1 MKILVIR
8 FSSIGDIV
16 LTTPVIRCLS
26 NQLED
31 AEIHVLLKPA
41 FVSVIQNNPYISKI
55 WLWEAGVLAKLRKE
69 GFDYIVDLHNNLRSL
84 QVKLALRIPQSSF
97 KKVNI
102 AKYLLVRFRINLL
115 PKVHVVDRYFDAV
128 NDLGVKNDGAG
139 IDFYP
144 SQGDYATIERLPVTF
159 LQKYTAIVC
168 GALQGTKSIPEEKLR
183 EFCNGIRGNLLFIGG
198 SKERVLGERLQAY
211 FGDRSVNMCGKTTIG
226 ESAVLLKNASAVL
239 SPDTGMMHIAAAFNK
254 PIAVIWGN
262 TIADF
267 GMGPYLP
274 KPDAA
279 FFYSEVKNLPCRPC
293 SKIGFPQCPKKHF
306 NCMNMQNAESVFGWI
321 NRQNQPTTAGH

>member
-26 NQLED
+26 NQLNN
-31 AEIHVLLKPA
+31 AEIHFLVKPA
-41 FVSVIQNNPYISKI
+41 FVPVIEQNPYLTKI
-55 WLWEAGVLAKLRKE
+55 WTWEEGVLSKLKDE
-69 GFDYIVDLHNNLRSL
+69 NFDFIVDLHNNLRSFS
-84 QVKLALRIPQSSF
+84 VKLALQRSSASLY
-97 KKVNI
+97 KLNI
-102 AKYLLVRFRINLL
+102 AKYLLVRFGINRL
-115 PKVHVVDRYFDAV
+115 PKIHVVDRYFAV
-128 NDLGVKNDGAG
+128 VERLGVVNDGAG

-144 SQGDYATIERLPVTF
+144 SRGDYATIERLPVTF
-159 LQKYTAIVC
+159 MQKYTAIVC

-198 SKERVLGERLQAY
+198 SKERELGERLQAY

-306 NCMNMQNAESVFGWI
+306 NCMNMQNTERVGRWV
-321 NRQNQPTTAGH
+321 NQITS